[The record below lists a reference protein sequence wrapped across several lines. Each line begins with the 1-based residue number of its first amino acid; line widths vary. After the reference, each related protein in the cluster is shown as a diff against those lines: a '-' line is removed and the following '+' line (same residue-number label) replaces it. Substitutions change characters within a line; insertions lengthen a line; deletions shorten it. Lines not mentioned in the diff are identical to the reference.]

1 MLRRPGVLFGVACT
15 LPFAVSAGTP
25 TESTSVGDVRLTVYS
40 DVAAVGPGSTFHL
53 AFEFTIEKQWH
64 IYWLNAGD
72 SGMPTE
78 IEIKAP
84 EGFSVGPVRFPGPVR
99 IEDAGAVSYGYEDAA
114 TMTAEIKAPDPLPPG
129 ADWRFDIRADWLACK
144 QACVLGSAEKSI
156 TLRPAAGESI
166 ASPDSARVAEARRR
180 LPQPLKEFRLG
191 RAAWT
196 GTPAAARFE
205 ATVPGDFD
213 LELFPLIV
221 EGVESCPGLVEELPD
236 GSRRL
241 AWVFDV
247 DVKRLGPAP
256 PPTVG
261 VLRVSRGDEQW
272 WFDLVPEAGR

>member
-15 LPFAVSAGTP
+15 LPLAGAAAASCASRP
-25 TESTSVGDVRLTVYS
+25 AGDVQLAVYS
-40 DVAAVGPGSTFHL
+40 DVAEVAAGSTFHL
-53 AFEFTIEKQWH
+53 AFEFTIEKHWH

-72 SGMPTE
+72 TGMPTE

-84 EGFSVGPVRFPGPVR
+84 EGFSVGPVLFPGPR
-99 IEDAGAVSYGYEDAA
+99 RLEDAGVMSFGYEGEA
-114 TMTAEIKAPDPLPPG
+114 TMIAEVKAPAALPPG
-129 ADWRFDIRADWLACK
+129 SDWRFDVRADWLVCK
-144 QACVLGSAEKSI
+144 QACLLGSAERSI
-156 TLRPAAGESI
+156 TLRTAAGEPT
-166 ASPDSARVAEARRR
+166 ASPDSVRVAEARRR
-180 LPQPLKEFRLG
+180 LPQPLNEFKIG

-241 AWVFDV
+241 AWAFDV

-272 WFDLVPEAGR
+272 WFDLVPEVGR